1 LLLLSLTLTISFKT
15 YAEDIT
21 WNDLPKSAFKGLSL
35 NEVFEDGN
43 LIPLTFKY
51 YQSTGNY
58 TNDILTFYGNGVG
71 TISYAYFNYTWSL
84 NHKYYVNLYTK
95 VVTTSSKIE
104 LGNNSGFTPP
114 INVISPIIDTFYNF
128 HAIITGVDDITT
140 PMYLSSVYSTALLQA
155 DSTTIFKDM
164 HFIDLTVLGLEDFTL
179 EQMNLYYAEYIRY
192 QDAYTLHYNDD
203 ANPLTI
209 LEKLW
214 DLLITYS
221 SIVSEFLFT
230 EQTIGFEGINIL
242 GSTILA
248 FNFSFVPFYAIG
260 GGTVTTLL
268 ILYLG
273 KKFLPFV

>member
-1 LLLLSLTLTISFKT
+1 MDYLQEEKKIKKALVLFLLLSLTLTISFKT
-15 YAEDIT
+15 YAQDIT
-21 WNDLPKSAFKGLSL
+21 WNDLPKSALKGLSL
-35 NEVFEDGN
+35 NEVFEEGLQWSDFIEKTNQIGYYLYGSTSFLN
-43 LIPLTFKY
+43 DNKY
-51 YQSTGNY
+51 YFSVMTKTLNPSPSSLSFMSTFNKYPDLHFGNTRDLIAENY
-58 TNDILTFYGNGVG
+58 YFLSNTYIW
-71 TISYAYFNYTWSL
+71 SYES
-84 NHKYYVNLYTK
+84 
-95 VVTTSSKIE
+95 
-104 LGNNSGFTPP
+104 
-114 INVISPIIDTFYNF
+114 IDNKL
-128 HAIITGVDDITT
+128 I
-140 PMYLSSVYSTALLQA
+140 VYSG
-155 DSTTIFKDM
+155 STVYDNYYKNA
-164 HFIDLTVLGLEDFTL
+164 FIINQTSLGIENLTL
-179 EQMNLYYAEYIRY
+179 EQMDLYYAEYIRY